1 MPKFDILLA
10 YPKPTDDSPTL
21 LTPLSILYPGAQFES
36 EGKTID
42 ELIQAINK
50 KFPGFANQL
59 LEENGELRRFVNI
72 YINDED
78 VRYLGGLGTELRDSD
93 EVSILPALAGG

>member
-1 MPKFDILLA
+1 MPIKVNVTSVIEKFVGGQRSL
-10 YPKPTDDSPTL
+10 
-21 LTPLSILYPGAQFES
+21 ES

-78 VRYLGGLGTELRDSD
+78 VRYLGGLSTELKDSD